1 MANRVVMKQKMK
13 DNPFITYLVD
23 ERKILLMT
31 HDTPSQDASA
41 AGTPMGAQL
50 EHWLLTIPAAS
61 ASAPHKR
68 GRPRTL
74 SAWHMSLAV
83 LLCLL
88 HGLQSQLE
96 VWRQIA
102 FYGVGYLPALPLSDQ
117 AVYDRLEQDG
127 VSAFQSVFAHVS
139 QWLAQRLAPYEN
151 RTLAPFATAVVAL
164 DESVLDRVKRWVSW
178 LREVPDGDSRLLPG
192 RLVGLFDVRLQQWRR
207 LDVLL
212 DANADCKVHARAMLS
227 ALAKGTLLLFDLGYF
242 SFPWLDELT
251 QLGYWYIT
259 RQRAKT
265 RYQIVHILYQADGVF
280 DALVYL
286 GVHSSDRAG
295 QLVRLVSFRLG
306 SQQYCYL
313 TNVLDPATLPIV
325 DIARLY
331 GRRWDIELAFREL
344 KEHLG
349 LRLVWSAKLGVIY
362 QQIWACLILA
372 QLLHAYQVELAARAE
387 VEPCEVSLALL
398 SRHLPRLLQHTA
410 DPMGFLL
417 EHGRAMRLI
426 RPASRRL
433 REAPVV
439 PLQQVSSPPPELLQ
453 PRPAHSAHRKC
464 GSRYAAQL

>member
-265 RYQIVHILYQADGVF
+265 RYQIVHLLYQADGVF

-387 VEPCEVSLALL
+387 VEPCDVSLQLL

-464 GSRYAAQL
+464 GSRYTAQS

>member
-1 MANRVVMKQKMK
+1 M
-13 DNPFITYLVD
+13 TY
-23 ERKILLMT
+23 
-31 HDTPSQDASA
+31 DTASEPSA
-41 AGTPMGAQL
+41 AAGAPLTDTL
-50 EHWLLTIPAAS
+50 EHLLVSLPVEAAPS
-61 ASAPHKR
+61 SRSR
-68 GRPRTL
+68 GRPVSL
-74 SAWHMSLAV
+74 SAWHLSLAV

-88 HGLQSQLE
+88 RGLQSQLE
-96 VWRQIA
+96 VWRLIA
-102 FYGVGYLPALPLSDQ
+102 FYGVGCLPALPLSDQ

-127 VSAFQSVFAHVS
+127 VSAFQSVFAQLS

-151 RTLAPFATAVVAL
+151 RRLAPFATAVLAL

-178 LREVPDGDSRLLPG
+178 LREVPNGESRLLPG

-227 ALAKGTLLLFDLGYF
+227 GLATGSLLLFDLGYF

-251 QLGYWYIT
+251 QLGHWYVT

-265 RYQIVHILYQADGVF
+265 RYQVVHILYQADGVF

-295 QLVRLVSFRLG
+295 QLVRLVCFRLG

-313 TNVLDPATLPIV
+313 TNVLDPAALAIV

-331 GRRWDIELAFREL
+331 ARRWDIELAFREL

-349 LRLVWSAKLGVIY
+349 LRLLWSAKLGVIY
-362 QQIWACLILA
+362 QQIWASLILA
-372 QLLHAYQVELAARAE
+372 QLLHAYQVELAAQAE
-387 VEPCEVSLALL
+387 VEPCDVSLELL
-398 SRHLPRLLQHTA
+398 SRHLPRLLLHTA

-417 EHGRAMRLI
+417 QHGRAMGLI
-426 RPASRRL
+426 RPSSRRVIQ
-433 REAPVV
+433 APVV
-439 PLQQVSSPPPELLQ
+439 PLQQISYPPPELLQ
-453 PRPAHSAHRKC
+453 PRQAHSAHRKC
-464 GSRYAAQL
+464 ASRYAAQS

>member
-1 MANRVVMKQKMK
+1 MK
-13 DNPFITYLVD
+13 DTPFRRENLS

-31 HDTPSQDASA
+31 HDIPSQHASA
-41 AGTPMGAQL
+41 PSGALGAQV
-50 EHWLLTIPAAS
+50 EQLLLSMPATAAS
-61 ASAPHKR
+61 TPHKR
-68 GRPRTL
+68 GRPLTL
-74 SAWHMSLAV
+74 SAWHLSLAV

-88 HGLQSQLE
+88 RGLQSQLE
-96 VWRQIA
+96 VWRLIA
-102 FYGVGYLPALPLSDQ
+102 FYGVGCLPALPLSDQ

-127 VSAFQSVFAHVS
+127 VSAFQSVFAQLS

-151 RTLAPFATAVVAL
+151 RRLAPFATAVLAL

-178 LREVPDGDSRLLPG
+178 LREVPNGDSRLLPG

-227 ALAKGTLLLFDLGYF
+227 GLATGSLLLFDLGYF

-251 QLGYWYIT
+251 QLGYWYVT

-265 RYQIVHILYQADGVF
+265 RYQVVHILYQADGVF

-295 QLVRLVSFRLG
+295 QLVRLVCFRLG

-313 TNVLDPATLPIV
+313 TNVLDPATLAIV

-331 GRRWDIELAFREL
+331 ARRWDIELAFREL

-349 LRLVWSAKLGVIY
+349 VRLLWSAKLGVIY
-362 QQIWACLILA
+362 QQIWASLILA
-372 QLLHAYQVELAARAE
+372 QLVHAYQVELAAQAE
-387 VEPCEVSLALL
+387 VEPCDVSLELL
-398 SRHLPRLLQHTA
+398 SRHLPRLLLHTA

-417 EHGRAMRLI
+417 QHGRAMGLI
-426 RPASRRL
+426 RPSSRRVIQ
-433 REAPVV
+433 APVV
-439 PLQQVSSPPPELLQ
+439 PLQQVSYPPPELLQ
-453 PRPAHSAHRKC
+453 PRQAHSAHRKC
-464 GSRYAAQL
+464 ASRYAAQS

>member
-102 FYGVGYLPALPLSDQ
+102 FYGVGSLPALPLSDQ

-295 QLVRLVSFRLG
+295 QMVRLVSFRLG

-313 TNVLDPATLPIV
+313 TNVLDPATLAIV

-349 LRLVWSAKLGVIY
+349 LRLLWSAKLGVIY

-464 GSRYAAQL
+464 GSRYTAQS

>member
-265 RYQIVHILYQADGVF
+265 RYQIVHLLYQADGVF

-464 GSRYAAQL
+464 GSRYTAQS